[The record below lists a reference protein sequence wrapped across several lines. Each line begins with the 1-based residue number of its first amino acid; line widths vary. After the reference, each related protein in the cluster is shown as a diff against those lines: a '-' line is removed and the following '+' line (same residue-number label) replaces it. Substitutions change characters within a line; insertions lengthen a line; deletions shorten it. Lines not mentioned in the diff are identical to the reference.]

1 VSPDMNGGWMDTPED
16 EREALDVYDRR
27 CGPLILRAHHLMQQ
41 SLVRIGRTSDKWK
54 AMVG

>member
-1 VSPDMNGGWMDTPED
+1 MNGGWMDTPED